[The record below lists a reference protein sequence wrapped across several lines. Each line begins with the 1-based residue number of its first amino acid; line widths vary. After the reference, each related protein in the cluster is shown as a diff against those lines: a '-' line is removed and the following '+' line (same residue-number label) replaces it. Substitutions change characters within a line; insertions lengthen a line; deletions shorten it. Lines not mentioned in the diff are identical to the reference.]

1 MSILE
6 NSPDIIEGGLMI
18 DAGVNGLSVLINPWL
33 VAGVIRY
40 ICDMSPH
47 PSDDLLWNPVSPAG
61 VLLLRPVVSWKS
73 KTTQ

>member
-33 VAGVIRY
+33 VAGAIWY
-40 ICDMSPH
+40 ICDMSPCL
-47 PSDDLLWNPVSPAG
+47 SSDLLWNPVTPAG
-61 VLLLRPVVSWKS
+61 VLLLKPVVSWIN
-73 KTTQ
+73 

>member
-33 VAGVIRY
+33 VAGVIGY
-40 ICDMSPH
+40 IWDMSPRS
-47 PSDDLLWNPVSPAG
+47 SDDLLWNPVSPAG